1 MIEGNVHFRMQIVI
15 AFLLLR
21 LGNKDVNREEDQ
33 DSAMQ
38 WNDILTGVILVQT
51 VVNMTVTQFMDF

>member
-1 MIEGNVHFRMQIVI
+1 MYFRMQVVI
-15 AFLLLR
+15 AFFLLR
-21 LGNKDVNREEDQ
+21 LGNKDVNKEEDK

-51 VVNMTVTQFMDF
+51 IVNMTVTQFMDF

>member
-1 MIEGNVHFRMQIVI
+1 MYFRIQVVI
-15 AFLLLR
+15 AFILLLI
-21 LGNKDVNREEDQ
+21 GNKDVNKEEDQ

-51 VVNMTVTQFMDF
+51 IVNMTVTQFMDF